1 MVKVEML
8 NNTLKQIPALDKFV
22 QGWAIFSPRITG
34 LLGVDKIGSQSSQ
47 IPFSYIFLG
56 LWQNNS
62 SDIP

>member
-34 LLGVDKIGSQSSQ
+34 L
-47 IPFSYIFLG
+47 FSNLERRALIYKRG
-56 LWQNNS
+56 PPQTWR
-62 SDIP
+62 